1 MDLQVGSKLEILL
14 FLIAIFITLNAQGS
28 TAATYNLKNETDRL
42 ALLNIK
48 LQISDDP
55 TGVLKSWNNSHHHCY
70 WEGVTCNVR
79 HQRVINLTLGGHNLL
94 GFISPHI
101 GNLSFL
107 KFLDLRENRFYGEI
121 PQEIGRLFRLRN
133 LNLSSNILSGEIPVN
148 LSQCSELRHLVIFDN
163 KLVGKIPPELSSLT
177 KLLSLDFVKNNLT
190 NEIPSSFGNISSLR
204 ILSLSFNNLEGNL
217 PNEIGSLKNL
227 RALELSMNKFSG
239 VIPLSIYNISTLFV
253 ISLSGNLFEGE
264 LPTDIGFKMPNLQI
278 FYIGTNQFQGKIPVS
293 IVNAT
298 NLEGIGLSENTFQG
312 HVPMNLGNLPSLR
325 MLNLEI
331 NLLGGSNTNTNGDL
345 DFITS
350 LTNCSDLQI
359 LSLSDNN
366 FGGKLPQ
373 SIGNLSLQ
381 IQYIGLA
388 ANNISGNIPISLTRL
403 VNLYG
408 LFMDNNFF
416 TGTIPMDFYKLE
428 HLQVLSLHTNML
440 NGVVPSTLC
449 NITSLY
455 RLGLHINNLEGTL
468 PSCFSK
474 IQSLKTFAINGNK
487 LSGIIPPA
495 FFGNSLSLM
504 ELDLSNNLFIGPLP
518 AEIGRLENIIYFNV
532 SYNNFSGQIPATL
545 GDCSKLELLNMQNNF
560 FTGKIPLKLASLN
573 AIEVLDLSQNKL
585 TGEIPKDLE
594 RLQNLNYL
602 NLTYNNLEG
611 EVPKN
616 GVFGNSS
623 QVILDG
629 NVRLCGGIPE
639 LRLPSCPIHKKT
651 KKNRTLLIIISST
664 MSSLFAMILISSM
677 FLYFYRRS
685 RHQKNESSSIPSKKD
700 NFLRISYHELQRS
713 TNVFS
718 EENIVGIG
726 NFGVVYKGQLDQQ
739 GGKLVAIKVL
749 DLTKTGVSKSFKAEC
764 NALKNI
770 RHRNLVSLLTYCSST
785 DSKGNDFKALIYEF
799 MENGSLDMWLHPK
812 TLNESR
818 LSNLDV
824 LSRLNIAIDV
834 ASALQYLHHHCGFVI
849 VHCDLKPSN
858 ILLDSDLTAHV
869 GDFGLAKLLPKIS
882 IASSGN
888 GSSSSITVK
897 GTIGYAA
904 PEYAMGGEVT
914 VQGDVYSYGILLLE
928 MFTGKRPTD
937 EIFINDLNLRNYVK
951 QSLTEEGSI
960 KEILGHFLSLWDEE
974 EDIIEVESRQYGSTT
989 ANFLR
994 GNNYRILMDCIF
1006 SVLKV
1011 GLKCS
1016 ETSPNDRMDMNEVTR
1031 QLQHIKDV
1039 FLCTEK
1045 KDRTSHN

>member
-1 MDLQVGSKLEILL
+1 
-14 FLIAIFITLNAQGS
+14 
-28 TAATYNLKNETDRL
+28 
-42 ALLNIK
+42 
-48 LQISDDP
+48 
-55 TGVLKSWNNSHHHCY
+55 
-70 WEGVTCNVR
+70 
-79 HQRVINLTLGGHNLL
+79 
-94 GFISPHI
+94 
-101 GNLSFL
+101 
-107 KFLDLRENRFYGEI
+107 
-121 PQEIGRLFRLRN
+121 
-133 LNLSSNILSGEIPVN
+133 
-148 LSQCSELRHLVIFDN
+148 
-163 KLVGKIPPELSSLT
+163 
-177 KLLSLDFVKNNLT
+177 
-190 NEIPSSFGNISSLR
+190 
-204 ILSLSFNNLEGNL
+204 
-217 PNEIGSLKNL
+217 
-227 RALELSMNKFSG
+227 
-239 VIPLSIYNISTLFV
+239 
-253 ISLSGNLFEGE
+253 
-264 LPTDIGFKMPNLQI
+264 
-278 FYIGTNQFQGKIPVS
+278 
-293 IVNAT
+293 
-298 NLEGIGLSENTFQG
+298 
-312 HVPMNLGNLPSLR
+312 
-325 MLNLEI
+325 
-331 NLLGGSNTNTNGDL
+331 
-345 DFITS
+345 
-350 LTNCSDLQI
+350 
-359 LSLSDNN
+359 
-366 FGGKLPQ
+366 
-373 SIGNLSLQ
+373 
-381 IQYIGLA
+381 
-388 ANNISGNIPISLTRL
+388 
-403 VNLYG
+403 
-408 LFMDNNFF
+408 MDNNFF

-629 NVRLCGGIPE
+629 NFRLCGGIPE

-685 RHQKNESSSIPSKKD
+685 RHQKNESSSIPSGKD
-700 NFLRISYHELQRS
+700 NFLRISYHELQRT
-713 TNVFS
+713 TNGFS
-718 EENIVGIG
+718 QENIIGTG

-818 LSNLDV
+818 LRNLNV

-849 VHCDLKPSN
+849 VHCDLKSSN

-888 GSSSSITVK
+888 GISSSIAVK

-904 PEYAMGGEVT
+904 P
-914 VQGDVYSYGILLLE
+914 
-928 MFTGKRPTD
+928 GK
-937 EIFINDLNLRNYVK
+937 
-951 QSLTEEGSI
+951 
-960 KEILGHFLSLWDEE
+960 
-974 EDIIEVESRQYGSTT
+974 
-989 ANFLR
+989 
-994 GNNYRILMDCIF
+994 
-1006 SVLKV
+1006 
-1011 GLKCS
+1011 
-1016 ETSPNDRMDMNEVTR
+1016 
-1031 QLQHIKDV
+1031 HIY
-1039 FLCTEK
+1039 TQIA
-1045 KDRTSHN
+1045 

>member
-1 MDLQVGSKLEILL
+1 MDLQVGSKLQILL
-14 FLIAIFITLNAQGS
+14 FLVAIFITLNAHDS
-28 TAATYNLKNETDRL
+28 VAATYNLKNETDRL

-55 TGVLKSWNNSHHHCY
+55 TGILKSWNNSNHHCH

-79 HQRVINLTLGGHNLL
+79 RQRVTNLTLRGHNLL
-94 GFISPHI
+94 GLISPHI

-107 KFLDLRENRFYGEI
+107 KSINLGENRFYGEI
-121 PQEIGRLFRLRN
+121 TQEIGRLFRLRN
-133 LNLSSNILSGEIPVN
+133 LNLSSNSLSGGIPVN
-148 LSQCSELRHLVIFDN
+148 LSQCSKLRYVRIFNN
-163 KLVGKIPPELSSLT
+163 KLVGKIPPELSSLK
-177 KLLSLDFVKNNLT
+177 KLVHLNFFQNNLM
-190 NEIPSSFGNISSLR
+190 NEIPSSLGNLSSLKA
-204 ILSLSFNNLEGNL
+204 LDFSFNNLEGNL

-227 RALELSMNKFSG
+227 SGLSLSMNQFSG
-239 VIPLSIYNISTLFV
+239 VIPLSIYNISTLLV
-253 ISLSGNLFEGE
+253 LSLSGNLFEGE
-264 LPTDIGFKMPNLQI
+264 LPTDIGFKMPNLQF
-278 FYIGTNQFQGKIPVS
+278 FYIGGNQFQGKIPVS

-298 NLEGIGLSENTFQG
+298 NLLVLDLSGNKLQG
-312 HVPMNLGNLPSLR
+312 HVPMNLGNLPTLR
-325 MLNLEI
+325 TLNLET
-331 NLLGGSNTNTNGDL
+331 NLLGGSTTNTNGDL
-345 DFITS
+345 NFITS
-350 LTNCSDLQI
+350 LTNCSHLKA
-359 LSLSDNN
+359 LSLFDNN

-381 IQYIGLA
+381 IQFIALGS
-388 ANNISGNIPISLTRL
+388 NNISGNIPISLMRL
-403 VNLYG
+403 VNLYS
-408 LFMDNNFF
+408 LSMENNYF
-416 TGTIPMDFYKLE
+416 TGIIPKDFYKLE
-428 HLQVLSLHTNML
+428 HLQLLSLHTNTL

-455 RLGLHINNLEGTL
+455 QLFLHKNNLEGTL

-474 IQSLKTFAINGNK
+474 IQSLNFFFIYGNK
-487 LSGIIPPA
+487 LSGIVPPA
-495 FFGNSLSLM
+495 FFGKLFSLI

-518 AEIGRLENIIYFNV
+518 PEVGKLDYISSFDV
-532 SYNNFSGQIPATL
+532 SYNNFLGQIPATL
-545 GDCSKLELLNMQNNF
+545 GDCSNLQLLNMQNNF
-560 FTGKIPLKLASLN
+560 FTGRIPLKLASLK

-611 EVPKN
+611 EVPRN

-623 QVILDG
+623 QIILDG
-629 NVRLCGGIPE
+629 NFRLCGGIPE
-639 LRLPSCPIHKKT
+639 LRLPSCPIPKKT
-651 KKNRTLLIIISST
+651 KKNSKLLVIIISIV
-664 MSSLFAMILISSM
+664 SSLFAMILISCM
-677 FLYFYRRS
+677 CLYFYRRS
-685 RHQKNESSSIPSKKD
+685 RHIKNDSSSMPSVKD
-700 NFLRISYHELQRS
+700 NFSRISYHELQRATEGFS
-713 TNVFS
+713 QENV
-718 EENIVGIG
+718 VGTG

-749 DLTKTGVSKSFKAEC
+749 DLKKTGVSKSFKAEC

-785 DSKGNDFKALIYEF
+785 DSKGNDFKALIYDF
-799 MENGSLDMWLHPK
+799 MKNGSLDMWLHPK
-812 TLNESR
+812 TLIESR
-818 LSNLDV
+818 LRNLNV

-888 GSSSSITVK
+888 GTSSSIAVK

-937 EIFINDLNLRNYVK
+937 EIFINDLNLCNYVK
-951 QSLTEEGSI
+951 QSLTEEGSG
-960 KEILGHFLSLWDEE
+960 EEFLDHFLSSRDEE
-974 EDIIEVESRQYGSTT
+974 EDRIEVEPHQHGSTN

-994 GNNYRILMDCIF
+994 GNNYSILEMDCIF
-1006 SVLKV
+1006 SILKV

-1016 ETSPNDRMDMNEVTR
+1016 EISPNDRMDMNEVTR
-1031 QLQHIKDV
+1031 QLQYVKDV
-1039 FLCTEK
+1039 FLRTK
-1045 KDRTSHN
+1045 KR